1 MHPWGLLG
9 GTATGIE
16 SGEGGSMGGS
26 GRGSLSLSSLIV
38 EEVLMSEEGRI
49 SRGILV
55 INAVLTFFLVK
66 KKVGMAKNFK

>member
-1 MHPWGLLG
+1 
-9 GTATGIE
+9 
-16 SGEGGSMGGS
+16 MGGS